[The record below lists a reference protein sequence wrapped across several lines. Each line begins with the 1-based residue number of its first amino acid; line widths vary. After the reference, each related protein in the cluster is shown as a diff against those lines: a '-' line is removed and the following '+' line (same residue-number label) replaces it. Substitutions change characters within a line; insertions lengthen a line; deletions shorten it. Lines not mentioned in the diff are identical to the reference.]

1 MRLKYYRQR
10 RRTATI
16 LNLCIRISDKTDL
29 FKVCG
34 YKINGEGVFILGV
47 KEMVEAKIQLFFHR
61 IRSGQVFIVMEI
73 YTL

>member
-1 MRLKYYRQR
+1 M
-10 RRTATI
+10 T
-16 LNLCIRISDKTDL
+16 KTDL

-34 YKINGEGVFILGV
+34 YKIINGEGVFILSV

-73 YTL
+73 YTLQPCFYDAG